1 MPDEVQTFEDVF
13 EPDKE
18 YMVTSLE
25 TLKVVSDPIRLRILE
40 LLVEKSRTVKE
51 LASRLGSTP
60 TKLYYHVNL
69 LEEHGLLKVV
79 SQRIVSGIIEKQYRT
94 RAYSFNVDKAIFALN
109 AGEEGS
115 PVDAMLKLIF
125 DATRDDVRQ
134 AIEQGLMKP
143 SEQDP
148 VKRNGMIFRSITKLA
163 PEQLGE
169 FQERLLALTKEFN
182 CMSDSTD
189 KEQQSETLTT
199 YGFTV
204 ALFPFPYDMPNN
216 STTID
221 ID

>member
-109 AGEEGS
+109 SDEEGG

-148 VKRNGMIFRSITKLA
+148 IKRNGMIFRSITKLA

-169 FQERLLALTKEFN
+169 FQERLLALVKEFD
-182 CMSDSTD
+182 CISDTPQ
-189 KEQQSETLTT
+189 KENQGEALAT

-204 ALFPFPYDMPNN
+204 ALFPFPGETPDN
-216 STTID
+216 SAAID
-221 ID
+221 